1 MNFKPRDDDDR
12 RHLSSWFA
20 CPKCGL
26 EVMAVKAILCP
37 QCRYEKDYQAR
48 KKKRKELN
56 EKK

>member
-1 MNFKPRDDDDR
+1 MRDDDDR

-26 EVMAVKAILCP
+26 EVMATKAILCP

-48 KKKRKELN
+48 KKKRKEKN